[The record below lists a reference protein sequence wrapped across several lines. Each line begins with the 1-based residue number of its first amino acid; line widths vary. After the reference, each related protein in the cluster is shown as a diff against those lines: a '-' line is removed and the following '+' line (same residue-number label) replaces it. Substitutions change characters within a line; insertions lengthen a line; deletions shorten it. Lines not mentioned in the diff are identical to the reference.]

1 MTRSE
6 EFDWG
11 NVVLSTQRR
20 KLWRT
25 WSRQAH
31 TYRTGNK
38 FEGKGE
44 VVIGCS
50 SWSWVFDVF
59 CEAALVEASSLDD
72 KPLRFGLSLAR
83 DNVLRMCSRVSSYS
97 RRPRATFSFLRIP

>member
-6 EFDWG
+6 EFDRG

-25 WSRQAH
+25 LSGQAH

-38 FEGKGE
+38 FGAKGE
-44 VVIGCS
+44 SYYRLFVVIM
-50 SWSWVFDVF
+50 VV
-59 CEAALVEASSLDD
+59 
-72 KPLRFGLSLAR
+72 
-83 DNVLRMCSRVSSYS
+83 
-97 RRPRATFSFLRIP
+97 

>member
-6 EFDWG
+6 EFDRG

-25 WSRQAH
+25 LSGQAH

-38 FEGKGE
+38 VGVKGE

-50 SWSWVFDVF
+50 FVVMVVRCCSARLLWSRHQV
-59 CEAALVEASSLDD
+59 STIS
-72 KPLRFGLSLAR
+72 LSLRLIA
-83 DNVLRMCSRVSSYS
+83 N
-97 RRPRATFSFLRIP
+97 T